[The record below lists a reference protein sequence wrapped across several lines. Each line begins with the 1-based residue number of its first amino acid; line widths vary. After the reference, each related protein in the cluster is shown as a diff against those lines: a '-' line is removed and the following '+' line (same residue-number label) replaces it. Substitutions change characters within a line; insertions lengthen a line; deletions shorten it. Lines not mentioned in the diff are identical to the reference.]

1 MFNNTDNELQRYEEA
16 ELYSATATP
25 DMFSD
30 IKSQFNTVTGQTDL
44 LAPLPSGGFV
54 RLASQAPDI
63 MVEAPAMPGMG
74 ADEALP
80 VEGPIA
86 RAAEQTA
93 LETEPA
99 TAEMRPSLAGRTEVV
114 KEVTKGLI
122 NGAIVQPANFLKE
135 NFGLY
140 DPLAVQF
147 VDPKTGEFDF
157 KLHIMSREEKADL
170 DAKMAA
176 GELPYAMS
184 LDDLVAPDKDA
195 SAVSGIAGGISQF
208 LGAYLGIGKLFRVGS
223 GFTGAMTQGAAADFL
238 AFDGSD
244 KAVTD
249 MLLDMGWIEPNMIT
263 ELLKKDPTD
272 PDYVGRFQA
281 AVEGAGLGAV
291 IEKGLIPILG
301 LAFRAIKDK
310 DVPVDAAR
318 QAIQQGKL
326 MMQGALLKAGQ
337 NAELRIKER
346 GTGTMMMSGVDPTI
360 VTDPLVAA
368 AGRAVGGDLAQQT
381 AAARAAYEASPND
394 MALRQRYIELRNQR
408 DAEGAEYTSPN
419 IVDTSYRMD
428 HQPLGP
434 NDGAAPLHDMT
445 GGGTVFPDDIYG
457 PEGLQYYG
465 AADAASAESYA
476 IIKSMRGNPDA
487 LVTIYRAVPN
497 DDSIATINSGD
508 FVALSKK
515 YADIHAASGYG
526 PDGQQPGKVIK
537 QEVKASEIY
546 SAGNDL
552 NEFGYFPIS
561 QPYKIN
567 FDEVTDPALV
577 PSARAASQ
585 SLSQAEQDVVT
596 AVFPDNPDG
605 AILEMGKIAKTK
617 AAFPVKDG
625 WSGNVE
631 LLSVGFKKNGNTD
644 VKFKKVP
651 YGFHTPPKDVDP
663 VKWKQSIQRKTI
675 REIRALTTRA
685 AGGDEQALK
694 ILREASWYRDMRA
707 RMRLEFGGLGDV
719 YADLLGTTSA
729 QTGVEQNW
737 DNAIEI
743 MRRFS
748 RGEFDEEIAMYEAK
762 LAAGETN
769 PVELGQAH
777 NDPNNPFKLITKA
790 SGSLFNANSPSS
802 TKALLDM
809 FRVAKGAPKTPNFTG
824 NLIGYTSAATV
835 DVWAARFL
843 NRMTGR
849 PRLAPPTEQ
858 GVSGDHLAGSTLEN
872 PKVGAEFGF
881 GQEVIQAVADNVNKS
896 GILRAIDPSVGNVGA
911 DDLQAIMWFME
922 KEIWT
927 RNGWTSKAGEGGSF
941 DLEAS
946 YAGAADPDAVKA
958 ARKIASSTFK
968 PPTPL
973 KQKTGETDVEY
984 QARLDAQLKGAQERF
999 DAKTSQAAT
1008 DLETATDPA
1017 DIKKLTKVAN
1027 AKFKPPAPAKRK
1039 PQETDAEYK
1048 VRSDLRFDEAK
1059 QKHDDA
1065 VAKASKE
1072 LEGYKQPLARWVLG
1086 ISIERPNK
1094 VPTNQQ
1100 QAEAAARLGEPAS
1113 ADDAVVMYQINNSLG
1128 RFMGTNERNF
1138 NAEFVVRENFDPTA
1152 VLARMMEVAKETD
1165 QDAAFM
1171 SKVLAER
1178 SATSRPGG
1186 EIYFKKRK
1194 DAEFA
1199 DLFSDKLT
1207 ELGVDGF
1214 TYITDSRV
1222 MDQPGRQAQQ
1232 NEDAIAGLTG
1242 IRFQYIPEFE
1252 MGADAWNA
1260 LSDAQRTAKIDEM
1273 EDLYQDVIVAIQEQN
1288 PDISSATLMHYETT
1302 VGERGGYDQFRA
1314 PAN

>member
-1 MFNNTDNELQRYEEA
+1 
-16 ELYSATATP
+16 
-25 DMFSD
+25 
-30 IKSQFNTVTGQTDL
+30 L
-44 LAPLPSGGFV
+44 L
-54 RLASQAPDI
+54 
-63 MVEAPAMPGMG
+63 
-74 ADEALP
+74 
-80 VEGPIA
+80 
-86 RAAEQTA
+86 
-93 LETEPA
+93 
-99 TAEMRPSLAGRTEVV
+99 
-114 KEVTKGLI
+114 
-122 NGAIVQPANFLKE
+122 
-135 NFGLY
+135 
-140 DPLAVQF
+140 
-147 VDPKTGEFDF
+147 
-157 KLHIMSREEKADL
+157 
-170 DAKMAA
+170 MAA
-176 GELPYAMS
+176 GAAEATGVGFLLGKTIKSAIPKVREGLQAMG
-184 LDDLVAPDKDA
+184 A
-195 SAVSGIAGGISQF
+195 SAQT
-208 LGAYLGIGKLFRVGS
+208 R
-223 GFTGAMTQGAAADFL
+223 
-238 AFDGSD
+238 
-244 KAVTD
+244 
-249 MLLDMGWIEPNMIT
+249 IT
-263 ELLKKDPTD
+263 
-272 PDYVGRFQA
+272 
-281 AVEGAGLGAV
+281 
-291 IEKGLIPILG
+291 
-301 LAFRAIKDK
+301 
-310 DVPVDAAR
+310 
-318 QAIQQGKL
+318 
-326 MMQGALLKAGQ
+326 
-337 NAELRIKER
+337 ER
-346 GTGTMMMSGVDPTI
+346 GTGTTMMSGVDPTVI
-360 VTDPLVAA
+360 TDPLVAA
-368 AGRAVGGDLAQQT
+368 AGRAVTPVKPQ
-381 AAARAAYEASPND
+381 SPS
-394 MALRQRYIELRNQR
+394 LPY
-408 DAEGAEYTSPN
+408 N
-419 IVDTSYRMD
+419 INLT
-428 HQPLGP
+428 
-434 NDGAAPLHDMT
+434 
-445 GGGTVFPDDIYG
+445 
-457 PEGLQYYG
+457 
-465 AADAASAESYA
+465 
-476 IIKSMRGNPDA
+476 
-487 LVTIYRAVPN
+487 
-497 DDSIATINSGD
+497 
-508 FVALSKK
+508 
-515 YADIHAASGYG
+515 
-526 PDGQQPGKVIK
+526 
-537 QEVKASEIY
+537 
-546 SAGNDL
+546 
-552 NEFGYFPIS
+552 
-561 QPYKIN
+561 
-567 FDEVTDPALV
+567 EVTDPALV
-577 PSARAASQ
+577 PSARAASR

-617 AAFPVKDG
+617 SAFPVQDG

-644 VKFKKVP
+644 VNFKKVP
-651 YGFHTPPKDVDP
+651 YNFHNAPKDVDP
-663 VKWKQSIQRKTI
+663 VKWKQSIQRKTLKEV
-675 REIRALTTRA
+675 RLLATRA
-685 AGGDEQALK
+685 ANGDPQALK
-694 ILREASWYRDMRA
+694 ILQEASWYRDMRA

-769 PVELGQAH
+769 PVKLGQAH
-777 NDPNNPFKLITKA
+777 NDENNPFKLIAKA

-802 TKALLDM
+802 TKALLNM

-881 GQEVIQAVADNVNKS
+881 GQEVIQAVADNINKS
-896 GILRAIDPSVGNVGA
+896 GILRAIDPGVGNVGA

-927 RNGWTSKAGEGGSF
+927 NKGWTSKAGEGGSF

-946 YAGAADPDAVKA
+946 YAGASDPDAVKA
-958 ARKIASSTFK
+958 ARKIANATFK

-984 QARLDAQLKGAQERF
+984 QARLDAQLEGAQQRF

-1008 DLETATDPA
+1008 DLETAKDPA
-1017 DIKKLTKVAN
+1017 EIKKITKIAN
-1027 AKFKPPAPAKRK
+1027 ATFKPPAPAKRK
-1039 PQETDAEYK
+1039 PRETNAEYT

-1086 ISIERPNK
+1086 VSIERPNK
-1094 VPTNQQ
+1094 VPTNAQ
-1100 QAEAAARLGEPAS
+1100 QADAAARLGEPAK

-1138 NAEFVVRENFDPTA
+1138 NAEFVVRENFDPAA
-1152 VLARMMEVAKETD
+1152 VMARMMEVAKETD

-1178 SATSRPGG
+1178 SATSRPGA

-1199 DLFSDKLT
+1199 DLFSDELK

-1214 TYITDSRV
+1214 TYVTDSRV

-1242 IRFQYIPEFE
+1242 IRFQYIPEFD

-1260 LSDAQRTAKIDEM
+1260 LSDAERAAKIDQM
-1273 EDLYQDVIVAIQEQN
+1273 EELYINVLLEIQAEN

>member
-1 MFNNTDNELQRYEEA
+1 MTNFLNTDREIERYDEA
-16 ELYSATATP
+16 ELFAETAKPEMFP
-25 DMFSD
+25 DIRS
-30 IKSQFNTVTGQTDL
+30 SFNTDTGRTDL
-44 LAPLPSGGFV
+44 MAPLPSGGFV
-54 RLASQAPDI
+54 TLGSEAPEI

-74 ADEALP
+74 ADAALP
-80 VEGPIA
+80 VEDDEFQLQSI
-86 RAAEQTA
+86 RNFAASGANISSRDDYLAAGYSDQLIDASGVMGETQQKSVSIEPLSTTEIEGILSEGGSVFQDYDPTMRENGAAALTETLIELRVDERRKELLEQYA
-93 LETEPA
+93 KPDASEAETEALNVEISRIIASEQP
-99 TAEMRPSLAGRTEVV
+99 EMRSLSESLADAVFGNKNVLGTGVGDF
-114 KEVTKGLI
+114 VTAGVMDMQEGWRMYTDALR
-122 NGAIVQPANFLKE
+122 NDSPANRAL
-135 NFGLY
+135 GVL
-140 DPLAVQF
+140 L
-147 VDPKTGEFDF
+147 
-157 KLHIMSREEKADL
+157 
-170 DAKMAA
+170 MAA
-176 GELPYAMS
+176 G
-184 LDDLVAPDKDA
+184 VAEA
-195 SAVSGIAGGISQF
+195 TGVGMV
-208 LGAYLGIGKLFRVGS
+208 LGKTI
-223 GFTGAMTQGAAADFL
+223 
-238 AFDGSD
+238 
-244 KAVTD
+244 
-249 MLLDMGWIEPNMIT
+249 
-263 ELLKKDPTD
+263 KKS
-272 PDYVGRFQA
+272 
-281 AVEGAGLGAV
+281 
-291 IEKGLIPILG
+291 IP
-301 LAFRAIKDK
+301 
-310 DVPVDAAR
+310 
-318 QAIQQGKL
+318 
-326 MMQGALLKAGQ
+326 MMQRALVSMGQ
-337 NAELRIKER
+337 NAELRMAER
-346 GTGTMMMSGVDPTI
+346 GTGTTLNMGGDPMAL
-360 VTDPLVAA
+360 TDPLVAA
-368 AGRAVGGDLAQQT
+368 AGRAVTPAKPQAPSLP
-381 AAARAAYEASPND
+381 Y
-394 MALRQRYIELRNQR
+394 
-408 DAEGAEYTSPN
+408 N
-419 IVDTSYRMD
+419 I
-428 HQPLGP
+428 
-434 NDGAAPLHDMT
+434 N
-445 GGGTVFPDDIYG
+445 
-457 PEGLQYYG
+457 
-465 AADAASAESYA
+465 
-476 IIKSMRGNPDA
+476 
-487 LVTIYRAVPN
+487 
-497 DDSIATINSGD
+497 
-508 FVALSKK
+508 LS
-515 YADIHAASGYG
+515 
-526 PDGQQPGKVIK
+526 
-537 QEVKASEIY
+537 
-546 SAGNDL
+546 
-552 NEFGYFPIS
+552 
-561 QPYKIN
+561 
-567 FDEVTDPALV
+567 EVTDPALV

-1152 VLARMMEVAKETD
+1152 VLARMMEVAEETD

-1273 EDLYQDVIVAIQEQN
+1273 EELYINVLLEIQAEN
-1288 PDISSATLMHYETT
+1288 TDISSATLMHYETT

>member
-1 MFNNTDNELQRYEEA
+1 M
-16 ELYSATATP
+16 
-25 DMFSD
+25 
-30 IKSQFNTVTGQTDL
+30 
-44 LAPLPSGGFV
+44 
-54 RLASQAPDI
+54 
-63 MVEAPAMPGMG
+63 
-74 ADEALP
+74 AL
-80 VEGPIA
+80 
-86 RAAEQTA
+86 
-93 LETEPA
+93 
-99 TAEMRPSLAGRTEVV
+99 
-114 KEVTKGLI
+114 
-122 NGAIVQPANFLKE
+122 
-135 NFGLY
+135 
-140 DPLAVQF
+140 
-147 VDPKTGEFDF
+147 
-157 KLHIMSREEKADL
+157 
-170 DAKMAA
+170 
-176 GELPYAMS
+176 
-184 LDDLVAPDKDA
+184 
-195 SAVSGIAGGISQF
+195 
-208 LGAYLGIGKLFRVGS
+208 
-223 GFTGAMTQGAAADFL
+223 
-238 AFDGSD
+238 
-244 KAVTD
+244 
-249 MLLDMGWIEPNMIT
+249 
-263 ELLKKDPTD
+263 
-272 PDYVGRFQA
+272 
-281 AVEGAGLGAV
+281 
-291 IEKGLIPILG
+291 
-301 LAFRAIKDK
+301 
-310 DVPVDAAR
+310 
-318 QAIQQGKL
+318 
-326 MMQGALLKAGQ
+326 
-337 NAELRIKER
+337 
-346 GTGTMMMSGVDPTI
+346 
-360 VTDPLVAA
+360 TDPLVAA

-381 AAARAAYEASPND
+381 AATRAAYEASPND

-419 IVDTSYRMD
+419 IADTNYRMD
-428 HQPLGP
+428 HQPPGP

-515 YADIHAASGYG
+515 YADEHAASGYG

-537 QEVKASEIY
+537 QKVKASEIY

-567 FDEVTDPALV
+567 FNEVTDPALV

-625 WSGNVE
+625 WSGDVRVI
-631 LLSVGFKKNGNTD
+631 SVGFKKNGNTD
-644 VKFKKVP
+644 VKFRKVP
-651 YGFHTPPKDVDP
+651 YGFHTPPKDVDEI
-663 VKWKQSIQRKTI
+663 KWKQSIQRKTI

-958 ARKIASSTFK
+958 ARKIANATFK

-984 QARLDAQLKGAQERF
+984 QARLDAQVEGAQERF

-1113 ADDAVVMYQINNSLG
+1113 ADDAVVMYQINNSMG
-1128 RFMGTNERNF
+1128 RFAGVNERNF

-1152 VLARMMEVAKETD
+1152 VLARTMEIAKETD

-1178 SATSRPGG
+1178 SETSRPGG
-1186 EIYFKKRK
+1186 EIYFKNRK

-1199 DLFSDKLT
+1199 DLFADKLKA
-1207 ELGVDGF
+1207 LGVDGF
-1214 TYITDSRV
+1214 TYVTDSRV

-1252 MGADAWNA
+1252 DAAGWKA
-1260 LSDAQRTAKIDEM
+1260 MSEAERTAKIDQM
-1273 EDLYQDVIVAIQEQN
+1273 EELYINVLLEIQAEN
-1288 PDISSATLMHYETT
+1288 TDISSATLMHYETT
-1302 VGERGGYDQFRA
+1302 VGERGGYDKFRA

>member
-1 MFNNTDNELQRYEEA
+1 MINFLNTDREIERYDEA
-16 ELYSATATP
+16 ELYASTAKP
-25 DMFSD
+25 EMFPNIRS
-30 IKSQFNTVTGQTDL
+30 KFNVDTGQTDL
-44 LAPLPSGGFV
+44 MAPLPSGGFV
-54 RLASQAPDI
+54 TLASNAPDI
-63 MVEAPAMPGMG
+63 MVEAPAMPGQG
-74 ADEALP
+74 ADAALP
-80 VEGPIA
+80 VEDDEFQLQSI
-86 RAAEQTA
+86 RNFAA
-93 LETEPA
+93 
-99 TAEMRPSLAGRTEVV
+99 S
-114 KEVTKGLI
+114 
-122 NGAIVQPANFLKE
+122 GANIS
-135 NFGLY
+135 
-140 DPLAVQF
+140 
-147 VDPKTGEFDF
+147 
-157 KLHIMSREEKADL
+157 SR
-170 DAKMAA
+170 
-176 GELPYAMS
+176 
-184 LDDLVAPDKDA
+184 DD
-195 SAVSGIAGGISQF
+195 F
-208 LGAYLGIGKLFRVGS
+208 LGAGYSDQLIDASGVMGETQQETGSIEPLSVGEIETILREGGELVSDLTPTMRENGAADLMETLMELSVDRRREELLEQMKKNGEADDEALNFKIDQVIASERSEMLSLAENLTDAVFGNKNVLGTGVADFVTAGVMDMQEGYRMLEAGSSFNGGSATQRGLGILLIAAGVAEATGVG
-223 GFTGAMTQGAAADFL
+223 
-238 AFDGSD
+238 
-244 KAVTD
+244 
-249 MLLDMGWIEPNMIT
+249 MLLGKTI
-263 ELLKKDPTD
+263 K
-272 PDYVGRFQA
+272 A
-281 AVEGAGLGAV
+281 S
-291 IEKGLIPILG
+291 IP
-301 LAFRAIKDK
+301 K
-310 DVPVDAAR
+310 
-318 QAIQQGKL
+318 IQS
-326 MMQGALLKAGQ
+326 ALVSAGQ
-337 NAELRIKER
+337 NAELRMKER
-346 GTGTMMMSGVDPTI
+346 GTGTILMSNVDPTA

-368 AGRAVGGDLAQQT
+368 AGRAVTPAKPQAPSLP
-381 AAARAAYEASPND
+381 Y
-394 MALRQRYIELRNQR
+394 
-408 DAEGAEYTSPN
+408 N
-419 IVDTSYRMD
+419 I
-428 HQPLGP
+428 
-434 NDGAAPLHDMT
+434 N
-445 GGGTVFPDDIYG
+445 
-457 PEGLQYYG
+457 
-465 AADAASAESYA
+465 
-476 IIKSMRGNPDA
+476 
-487 LVTIYRAVPN
+487 
-497 DDSIATINSGD
+497 
-508 FVALSKK
+508 LS
-515 YADIHAASGYG
+515 
-526 PDGQQPGKVIK
+526 
-537 QEVKASEIY
+537 
-546 SAGNDL
+546 
-552 NEFGYFPIS
+552 
-561 QPYKIN
+561 
-567 FDEVTDPALV
+567 EVTDPALV

-762 LAAGETN
+762 LALGETD
-769 PVELGQAH
+769 PVKLGQAH
-777 NDPNNPFKLITKA
+777 NDENNPFKLITKA

-927 RNGWTSKAGEGGSF
+927 NKGWTSKAGEGGSF

-958 ARKIASSTFK
+958 ARKIANATFK

-984 QARLDAQLKGAQERF
+984 QARLDAQVEGAQERF

-1152 VLARMMEVAKETD
+1152 VLARMMEVAEETD

-1186 EIYFKKRK
+1186 EIYFKNRK

-1273 EDLYQDVIVAIQEQN
+1273 EELFYDILVDIEADN

>member
-1 MFNNTDNELQRYEEA
+1 MINFLNTDREIERYDEA
-16 ELYSATATP
+16 ELYASTAKP
-25 DMFSD
+25 EMFPNIRS
-30 IKSQFNTVTGQTDL
+30 KFNVDTGQTDL
-44 LAPLPSGGFV
+44 MAPLPSGGFV
-54 RLASQAPDI
+54 TLASNAPDI
-63 MVEAPAMPGMG
+63 MVEAPKMPGMG
-74 ADEALP
+74 ADAALP
-80 VEGPIA
+80 VEDDEFQLQSIRNFAASGANISSRDDYLAAGYSDQLIDASGVMGERQQETGSIEPLSVGKIETILREGGTLLQDYTPTMRENGSADLMETLMEISVDRRREELLEQMKKNGEADDEALNFKIDQVIA
-86 RAAEQTA
+86 SER
-93 LETEPA
+93 P
-99 TAEMRPSLAGRTEVV
+99 EMLSLAENLTDAVFGNKNVLGTGVADF
-114 KEVTKGLI
+114 VTAGVMDMQEGYRMLEAGSSFNGGSATQRGLGI
-122 NGAIVQPANFLKE
+122 LLI
-135 NFGLY
+135 
-140 DPLAVQF
+140 
-147 VDPKTGEFDF
+147 
-157 KLHIMSREEKADL
+157 
-170 DAKMAA
+170 AA
-176 GELPYAMS
+176 G
-184 LDDLVAPDKDA
+184 VAEATGVGMLLGKAIKA
-195 SAVSGIAGGISQF
+195 SIPKIQ
-208 LGAYLGIGKLFRVGS
+208 
-223 GFTGAMTQGAAADFL
+223 GAMV
-238 AFDGSD
+238 S
-244 KAVTD
+244 
-249 MLLDMGWIEPNMIT
+249 
-263 ELLKKDPTD
+263 
-272 PDYVGRFQA
+272 
-281 AVEGAGLGAV
+281 
-291 IEKGLIPILG
+291 
-301 LAFRAIKDK
+301 
-310 DVPVDAAR
+310 
-318 QAIQQGKL
+318 
-326 MMQGALLKAGQ
+326 AGQ
-337 NAELRIKER
+337 NAELRMKER
-346 GTGTMMMSGVDPTI
+346 GTGTILMSNVDPTA

-368 AGRAVGGDLAQQT
+368 AGRAVTPAKPQAPSLP
-381 AAARAAYEASPND
+381 Y
-394 MALRQRYIELRNQR
+394 
-408 DAEGAEYTSPN
+408 N
-419 IVDTSYRMD
+419 I
-428 HQPLGP
+428 
-434 NDGAAPLHDMT
+434 N
-445 GGGTVFPDDIYG
+445 
-457 PEGLQYYG
+457 
-465 AADAASAESYA
+465 
-476 IIKSMRGNPDA
+476 
-487 LVTIYRAVPN
+487 
-497 DDSIATINSGD
+497 
-508 FVALSKK
+508 LS
-515 YADIHAASGYG
+515 
-526 PDGQQPGKVIK
+526 
-537 QEVKASEIY
+537 
-546 SAGNDL
+546 
-552 NEFGYFPIS
+552 
-561 QPYKIN
+561 
-567 FDEVTDPALV
+567 EVTDPALV

-762 LAAGETN
+762 LALGETD
-769 PVELGQAH
+769 PVKLGQAH
-777 NDPNNPFKLITKA
+777 NDENNPFKLITKA

-927 RNGWTSKAGEGGSF
+927 NKGWTSKAGEGGSF

-958 ARKIASSTFK
+958 ARKIANATFK

-984 QARLDAQLKGAQERF
+984 QARLDAQVEGAQERF

-1152 VLARMMEVAKETD
+1152 VLARMMEVAEETD

-1186 EIYFKKRK
+1186 EIYFKNRK

-1273 EDLYQDVIVAIQEQN
+1273 EELFYDILVDIEADN

>member
-1 MFNNTDNELQRYEEA
+1 MSFLNDTDDEMNRYEEA
-16 ELYSATATP
+16 AVLRQGATP
-25 DMFSD
+25 SMITNMRSV
-30 IKSQFNTVTGQTDL
+30 FNTDTGKTDL
-44 LAPLPSGGFV
+44 LAPLPSGGFAKV
-54 RLASQAPDI
+54 ASEAPQI
-63 MVEAPAMPGMG
+63 MVEEPTMPL
-74 ADEALP
+74 AEPLP
-80 VEGPIA
+80 VDDSEIA
-86 RAAEQTA
+86 LQSIRDYQSGTTDKDGIFTPTQMSRDDYLAAGYTDQQIDASGIMGQTQQKTGRSEPLSTEEITTILSNGESVFESYDPTMRENGAANLTETLVNLRIDERREELISQQIDSTEIERILSSEQPEMLSLSQNLADVVFGNRNVLGTGFA
-93 LETEPA
+93 DFA
-99 TAEMRPSLAGRTEVV
+99 TAGVMDMQEGWRMYTQALRTDSSLDR
-114 KEVTKGLI
+114 GLGI
-122 NGAIVQPANFLKE
+122 L
-135 NFGLY
+135 L
-140 DPLAVQF
+140 
-147 VDPKTGEFDF
+147 
-157 KLHIMSREEKADL
+157 
-170 DAKMAA
+170 MAA
-176 GELPYAMS
+176 GAAEATGVGFLLGKTIKSAIPKVREGLQAMG
-184 LDDLVAPDKDA
+184 A
-195 SAVSGIAGGISQF
+195 SAQT
-208 LGAYLGIGKLFRVGS
+208 R
-223 GFTGAMTQGAAADFL
+223 
-238 AFDGSD
+238 
-244 KAVTD
+244 
-249 MLLDMGWIEPNMIT
+249 IT
-263 ELLKKDPTD
+263 
-272 PDYVGRFQA
+272 
-281 AVEGAGLGAV
+281 
-291 IEKGLIPILG
+291 
-301 LAFRAIKDK
+301 
-310 DVPVDAAR
+310 
-318 QAIQQGKL
+318 
-326 MMQGALLKAGQ
+326 
-337 NAELRIKER
+337 ER
-346 GTGTMMMSGVDPTI
+346 GTGTTMMSGVDPTVI
-360 VTDPLVAA
+360 TDPLVAA
-368 AGRAVGGDLAQQT
+368 AGRAVTPVKPQ
-381 AAARAAYEASPND
+381 SPS
-394 MALRQRYIELRNQR
+394 LPY
-408 DAEGAEYTSPN
+408 N
-419 IVDTSYRMD
+419 INLT
-428 HQPLGP
+428 
-434 NDGAAPLHDMT
+434 
-445 GGGTVFPDDIYG
+445 
-457 PEGLQYYG
+457 
-465 AADAASAESYA
+465 
-476 IIKSMRGNPDA
+476 
-487 LVTIYRAVPN
+487 
-497 DDSIATINSGD
+497 
-508 FVALSKK
+508 
-515 YADIHAASGYG
+515 
-526 PDGQQPGKVIK
+526 
-537 QEVKASEIY
+537 
-546 SAGNDL
+546 
-552 NEFGYFPIS
+552 
-561 QPYKIN
+561 
-567 FDEVTDPALV
+567 EVTDPALV
-577 PSARAASQ
+577 PSARAASR

-617 AAFPVKDG
+617 SAFPVQDG

-644 VKFKKVP
+644 VNFKKVP
-651 YGFHTPPKDVDP
+651 YNFHNAPKDVDP
-663 VKWKQSIQRKTI
+663 VKWKQSIQRKTLKEV
-675 REIRALTTRA
+675 RLLATRA
-685 AGGDEQALK
+685 ANGDPQALK
-694 ILREASWYRDMRA
+694 ILQEASWYRDMRA

-769 PVELGQAH
+769 PVKLGQAH
-777 NDPNNPFKLITKA
+777 NDENNPFKLIAKA

-802 TKALLDM
+802 TKALLNM

-881 GQEVIQAVADNVNKS
+881 GQEVIQAVADNINKS
-896 GILRAIDPSVGNVGA
+896 GILRAIDPGVGNVGA

-927 RNGWTSKAGEGGSF
+927 NKGWTSKAGEGGSF

-946 YAGAADPDAVKA
+946 YAGASDPDAVKA
-958 ARKIASSTFK
+958 ARKIANATFK

-984 QARLDAQLKGAQERF
+984 QARLDAQLEGAQQRF

-1008 DLETATDPA
+1008 DLETAKDPA
-1017 DIKKLTKVAN
+1017 EIKKITKIAN
-1027 AKFKPPAPAKRK
+1027 ATFKPPAPAKRK
-1039 PQETDAEYK
+1039 PRETNADYT

-1086 ISIERPNK
+1086 VSIERPNK
-1094 VPTNQQ
+1094 VPTNAQ
-1100 QAEAAARLGEPAS
+1100 QADAAARLGEPAK

-1138 NAEFVVRENFDPTA
+1138 NAEFVVRENFDPAA
-1152 VLARMMEVAKETD
+1152 VMARMMEVAKETD

-1178 SATSRPGG
+1178 SATSRPGA

-1199 DLFSDKLT
+1199 DLFSDELK

-1214 TYITDSRV
+1214 TYVTDSRV

-1242 IRFQYIPEFE
+1242 IRFQYIPEFD

-1260 LSDAQRTAKIDEM
+1260 LSDAERAAKIDQM
-1273 EDLYQDVIVAIQEQN
+1273 EELYINVLLEIQAEN

>member
-1 MFNNTDNELQRYEEA
+1 MINFLNTDREIERYDEA
-16 ELYSATATP
+16 ELFAETAKPEMFP
-25 DMFSD
+25 DIRS
-30 IKSQFNTVTGQTDL
+30 KFNIDTGHTDL

-54 RLASQAPDI
+54 TLASNAPDI

-74 ADEALP
+74 ADAALP
-80 VEGPIA
+80 VEDDEFQLQSIRNFAASGANISSRDDYLAAGYTDQQIDASGVMGETQQKTGSIEPLSVREIETILREGGELVSDLTPTMRENGSADLMETLMEISVDRRREELLEQMKKNGEADDEALNFKIDQVIA
-86 RAAEQTA
+86 SER
-93 LETEPA
+93 P
-99 TAEMRPSLAGRTEVV
+99 EMLSLAENLTDAVFGNKNVLGTGVADF
-114 KEVTKGLI
+114 VTAGVMDMQEGYRMLEAGSSFNGGSATQRGLGI
-122 NGAIVQPANFLKE
+122 LLI
-135 NFGLY
+135 
-140 DPLAVQF
+140 
-147 VDPKTGEFDF
+147 
-157 KLHIMSREEKADL
+157 
-170 DAKMAA
+170 AA
-176 GELPYAMS
+176 G
-184 LDDLVAPDKDA
+184 VAEATGVGMLLGKAIKA
-195 SAVSGIAGGISQF
+195 SIPKIQ
-208 LGAYLGIGKLFRVGS
+208 
-223 GFTGAMTQGAAADFL
+223 GAMV
-238 AFDGSD
+238 S
-244 KAVTD
+244 
-249 MLLDMGWIEPNMIT
+249 
-263 ELLKKDPTD
+263 
-272 PDYVGRFQA
+272 
-281 AVEGAGLGAV
+281 
-291 IEKGLIPILG
+291 
-301 LAFRAIKDK
+301 
-310 DVPVDAAR
+310 
-318 QAIQQGKL
+318 
-326 MMQGALLKAGQ
+326 AGQ
-337 NAELRIKER
+337 NAELRMAER
-346 GTGTMMMSGVDPTI
+346 GTGTTLNMGGDPMAL
-360 VTDPLVAA
+360 TDPLVAA
-368 AGRAVGGDLAQQT
+368 AGRAVTPAKPQAPSLP
-381 AAARAAYEASPND
+381 Y
-394 MALRQRYIELRNQR
+394 
-408 DAEGAEYTSPN
+408 N
-419 IVDTSYRMD
+419 I
-428 HQPLGP
+428 
-434 NDGAAPLHDMT
+434 N
-445 GGGTVFPDDIYG
+445 
-457 PEGLQYYG
+457 
-465 AADAASAESYA
+465 
-476 IIKSMRGNPDA
+476 
-487 LVTIYRAVPN
+487 
-497 DDSIATINSGD
+497 
-508 FVALSKK
+508 LS
-515 YADIHAASGYG
+515 
-526 PDGQQPGKVIK
+526 
-537 QEVKASEIY
+537 
-546 SAGNDL
+546 
-552 NEFGYFPIS
+552 
-561 QPYKIN
+561 
-567 FDEVTDPALV
+567 EVTDPALV

-881 GQEVIQAVADNVNKS
+881 AQEVIQAVADNVNKS

-1260 LSDAQRTAKIDEM
+1260 LSDAQRTAKIDQM
-1273 EDLYQDVIVAIQEQN
+1273 EELFYNILVDIETDN